1 MRLRTFTASLVVAAA
16 ATLPLAGVATAQP
29 DRDCPDFSSQAEA
42 QAALR
47 TGDPERLDKDGD
59 GQACEDYEY
68 GSSPARPA
76 DEDDESREQPRDED
90 DDESRGESRED
101 GDEDGGSDDDRSDDD
116 GQVSVVPRGGVDTGD
131 GSSTPGPAPFVIA
144 GAVAAAVAAGAVRR
158 RAGASR

>member
-29 DRDCPDFSSQAEA
+29 DRDCDDFSSQAEA

-47 TGDPERLDKDGD
+47 PGDPDDLDGNGD
-59 GQACEDYEY
+59 GQACENEDY
-68 GSSPARPA
+68 GSSPA
-76 DEDDESREQPRDED
+76 DEDDGSRDQARDED
-90 DDESRGESRED
+90 DDESRED

>member
-29 DRDCPDFSSQAEA
+29 DRDCDDFSSQAEA

-90 DDESRGESRED
+90 DDESRDGSRED
-101 GDEDGGSDDDRSDDD
+101 GDDDGSDDD